1 MRSDEKALEKLH
13 KEGLRVLYKTDK
25 TAKAL
30 FDTLAKR
37 VNNSREQRV
46 DQMERSLANDGVAAS
61 RREITRVLKA
71 LEDAGCGEYIV
82 GRKGHPSRFRWD
94 VEMVAVGRYAAGI
107 STDIGQVSPGLPTE
121 DDDISAEVG
130 SDGLSAA
137 SPREFTH
144 GFQLRPD
151 LPVSFRLPADLTTA
165 EAARLAD
172 FVKTL
177 PFDLDGR

>member
-1 MRSDEKALEKLH
+1 MQ
-13 KEGLRVLYKTDK
+13 GLRELYKADK
-25 TAKAL
+25 TAQAL

-37 VNNSREQRV
+37 VNNSREQKV
-46 DQMERSLANDGVAAS
+46 DQLERSLANDGVEAS
-61 RREITRVLKA
+61 RRDITRVLKA
-71 LEDAGCGEYIV
+71 LEHAGCGEYIV

-107 STDIGQVSPGLPTE
+107 STDIGQVDPSLPSE
-121 DDDISAEVG
+121 DEDISAEVG
-130 SDGLSAA
+130 PDGRSAA

-144 GFQLRPD
+144 GFQLRPQ

-172 FVKTL
+172 FIKTL